1 NLLRAKLPYSGCLSY
16 NEEQGRVPVWTYND
30 QFWRFPAA
38 SRDIC
43 MCMPLLSR
51 CAAHAWIS
59 SAAVC
64 RFGRQEVETCWGAG
78 HRSAALQFIEVRA
91 NPTCGAPH
99 SALSVTSKLT
109 G

>member
-1 NLLRAKLPYSGCLSY
+1 MLELQRRTGASTRLDLQRPVLALPRRLA
-16 NEEQGRVPVWTYND
+16 RHLHVH
-30 QFWRFPAA
+30 ALA
-38 SRDIC
+38 
-43 MCMPLLSR
+43 LSR